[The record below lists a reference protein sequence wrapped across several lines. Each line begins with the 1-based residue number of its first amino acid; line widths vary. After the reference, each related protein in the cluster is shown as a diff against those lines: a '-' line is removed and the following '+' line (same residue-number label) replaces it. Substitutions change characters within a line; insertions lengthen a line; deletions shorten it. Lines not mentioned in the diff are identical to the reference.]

1 MNNIPF
7 YFSLLFRIII
17 LALNESIGNRLE
29 ISLISFIS
37 RKWRMR
43 FRSRGQTSS
52 RSQGNATPEILIAIS
67 KIRQMA
73 GFCWIMLFNT
83 DWAPQNGCHVL
94 SRHDVKRMAVRLV
107 RELY

>member
-43 FRSRGQTSS
+43 FRSRGQTS

>member
-1 MNNIPF
+1 
-7 YFSLLFRIII
+7 
-17 LALNESIGNRLE
+17 
-29 ISLISFIS
+29 
-37 RKWRMR
+37 MR

-107 RELY
+107 RELFVNGIDKMWDKIKKKSYIIFEMNWRNFLKNEF